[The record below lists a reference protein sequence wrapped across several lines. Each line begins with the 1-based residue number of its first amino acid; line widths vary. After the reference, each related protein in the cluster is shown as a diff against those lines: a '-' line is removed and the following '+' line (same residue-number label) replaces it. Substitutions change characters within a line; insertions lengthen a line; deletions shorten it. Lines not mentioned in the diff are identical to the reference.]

1 MSVVRKKAAPAVL
14 LGQRVVSG
22 RVLALADT
30 APYNQSSSMRPDQ
43 RGNPLSDLD
52 LISNKQVFGLFVG
65 LSETAEGNG
74 ARSFDKQENLH

>member
-1 MSVVRKKAAPAVL
+1 M
-14 LGQRVVSG
+14 
-22 RVLALADT
+22 ADT

-65 LSETAEGNG
+65 LSERQKVKELAVLTSKRIFIDWLRAKLKGRG
-74 ARSFDKQENLH
+74 D